1 MLDFSQ
7 TKRIVAPE
15 YDVSQLSGPI
25 EEGALVVGVLED
37 NKVKMQASTGA
48 ASEVAFGFAFSAFV
62 TPTSAPATEYVTVG
76 SDGSIVLN
84 NVVSAGVAPVVY
96 ASSFDVVANEVKR
109 GALLSGGSVTG
120 NVISGVSGVKAGDTV
135 IVTYRHDL
143 SAQQASAF
151 VGDLTSPRP
160 SEVTGTIGV
169 IKIGRVY
176 TSKFDT
182 SVDWT
187 VALAPGS
194 IKTGPNG
201 TVTTAGS
208 GAAVPGAV
216 VYELPTSTSPFLGLD
231 VNFV

>member
-1 MLDFSQ
+1 MLDISQ
-7 TKRIVAPE
+7 TKRIITSE

-37 NKVKMQASTGA
+37 NKVKMQAATGA
-48 ASEVAFGFAFSAFV
+48 AGEVAYGFAYSAFV
-62 TPTSAPATEYVTVG
+62 TPTSAPVTEEVTVAA
-76 SDGSIVLN
+76 DGSILLN

-96 ASSFDVVANEVKR
+96 ASTYDAISGVAKR

-120 NVISGVSGVKAGDTV
+120 NVISGVSGVKAGDVV
-135 IVTYRHDL
+135 IVTYRFDL
-143 SAQQASAF
+143 SAQQAQEY
-151 VGDLTSPRP
+151 VGNLTSPRP

-169 IKIGRVY
+169 IKTGRVY

-194 IKTGPNG
+194 IKAGPAG

-208 GAAVPGAV
+208 GAAVPSAV
-216 VYELPTSTSPFLGLD
+216 VYELPSASSQFLGLD